1 MDVLLDTHIL
11 VWAWTG
17 DKRLTPA
24 QRDLLAASEVRPRV
38 SIVSMWEIAI
48 KSSLGKLEL
57 NAPLE
62 ELAASF
68 PEFHLDLL
76 PLRLE
81 HVHAVKALP
90 FHHRD
95 PFDRMLIAQAKQEDM
110 HLLTAD
116 PLFRAYDV
124 PLIGG

>member
-24 QRDLLAASEVRPRV
+24 QKDLLAAKEVRSRV
-38 SIVSMWEIAI
+38 SIVSVWEIAI

-62 ELAASF
+62 ELVASF

-81 HVHAVKALP
+81 HVHSVGTLP

-95 PFDRMLIAQAKQEDM
+95 PIDRMLIAQAKYEGM

-124 PLIGG
+124 PLIEA